1 MTAQSHAVAPGATV
15 DVSRRPL
22 LGVGTM
28 MRKELTEW
36 IRGPKALIILGVSV
50 FTAIFMTV
58 IPFIADKT
66 GGAEQAGLLSHDPT
80 ANVLL
85 GWTGQTVAV
94 MAVLATMALLSTE
107 RDRGTLAWSLSNPLS
122 PTSILVSK
130 FAVAMVI
137 FSLVAVVVPLLIQ
150 IPLATVVYGALPDL
164 KTVGTF
170 GLLFLTLPAFYIGLT
185 VALGAA
191 VKSTVGV
198 AGIAFAVMFVPAAIG
213 GLIPFVNEISP
224 TSIGGWAM
232 QVAKGQPASVLTAA
246 AWLVTM
252 AVLAVGA
259 KLTFERQEL

>member
-1 MTAQSHAVAPGATV
+1 MNAQTTAIEAPTRTTSGGG
-15 DVSRRPL
+15 PL
-22 LGVGTM
+22 LGVTTM
-28 MRKELTEW
+28 TRKELTEW

-94 MAVLATMALLSTE
+94 MAVLATMALVSTE

-137 FSLVAVVVPLLIQ
+137 YSLVAVVVPLLIQ

-164 KTVGTF
+164 RTVGTF

-224 TSIGGWAM
+224 TSIGAWALH
-232 QVAKGQPASVLTAA
+232 VAKGQPASVLTPI
-246 AWLVTM
+246 AWLMTM

-259 KLTFERQEL
+259 KLTFDRQEL

>member
-1 MTAQSHAVAPGATV
+1 MTAQSQAVAPGSTV
-15 DVSRRPL
+15 DVRRRPL

-28 MRKELTEW
+28 TRKELTEW
-36 IRGPKALIILGVSV
+36 MRGPKALIVLGVSV
-50 FTAIFMTV
+50 LTAIFMTL

-94 MAVLATMALLSTE
+94 MAVLATMALLSSE

-130 FAVAMVI
+130 FVVAMAI
-137 FSLVAVVVPLLIQ
+137 FSLVAVVIPLLIQ
-150 IPLATVVYGALPDL
+150 IPLATVVYGSLPDL
-164 KTVGTF
+164 RTVGTF

-185 VALGAA
+185 VALGA
-191 VKSTVGV
+191 VIKSTVGV

-213 GLIPFVNEISP
+213 GLVPFVNEISP
-224 TSIGGWAM
+224 TSVGAWAL
-232 QVAKGQPASVLTAA
+232 QVAKGQPASVLTLA
-246 AWLVTM
+246 AWVVTM
-252 AVLAVGA
+252 VVLAVGA